1 MRSKLFA
8 LQLILR
14 VLNGHMPFIVH
25 PTSILYSVS
34 NNEAAHFAQAIS
46 QHLCLSVSKNVISP
60 VPDIFEISV
69 EIFWRILSGMRTKLK
84 VCGTY
89 TLTESWLIVVIE
101 RNRGPAAR
109 NLHSYPRNEDV
120 NIEAEGCYHGHVLET
135 MPRSYSLGRDL
146 LELRLRPR
154 GGG

>member
-14 VLNGHMPFIVH
+14 ILNGHMSFIVH

-84 VCGTY
+84 VSPTFSICPTSL
-89 TLTESWLIVVIE
+89 TLAIE
-101 RNRGPAAR
+101 R
-109 NLHSYPRNEDV
+109 D
-120 NIEAEGCYHGHVLET
+120 
-135 MPRSYSLGRDL
+135 
-146 LELRLRPR
+146 
-154 GGG
+154 